1 MPSRL
6 SQIRNERRPDSK
18 YASLQNCR
26 NEVAEAEA
34 MMRRAGIQ
42 WLSTTHKSIEEIAAV
57 VLQDL
62 KQDE

>member
-1 MPSRL
+1 
-6 SQIRNERRPDSK
+6 
-18 YASLQNCR
+18 
-26 NEVAEAEA
+26 